1 MARGCIHVWVPGIRE
16 GAGGIQA
23 FSRAYVTALAD
34 AFPQLD
40 ICVFVKN
47 DSPSPQDTLRNKAL
61 KFRSASLFPGRLRTF
76 FMAVMGLVHGVRDR
90 PCCVLTTHL
99 HFLPALCL
107 LRSLCGMPVLSV
119 LHGIEAWNLRSPLR
133 IRALKAADHLM
144 AVSHYTR
151 QVVLDAHGLDPAR
164 ISVVPNTFDP
174 ARFTLGPKP
183 DYLLRR
189 YGLNADQP
197 VILTVSRLAS
207 TERDKGH
214 RQVLLALEHVSHHF
228 PGVRYLIAGSGDDV
242 PSLQQFVQDHGL
254 QESVIFAG
262 QVPADEMSDHYKL
275 CDVFVMPSCKEGFG
289 IVFLEAMASGKPVVA
304 GSVDGSPD
312 ALDNGRLGL
321 LVNPHDPQEIAEA
334 VCLAL
339 GRLPQNALWC
349 SPEGLRAAVIHQFGQ
364 QRVGPMMAAIV
375 APWVAALDARQTQDQ
390 HSPGNL

>member
-1 MARGCIHVWVPGIRE
+1 MHVWVPGIRE
-16 GAGGIQA
+16 GVGGIQA

-34 AFPQLD
+34 AFPHLD

-47 DSPSPQDTLRNKAL
+47 DSPPPKDPLRKTAL
-61 KFRSASLFPGRLRTF
+61 RFRSASRFPGRMRTF
-76 FMAVMGLVHGVRDR
+76 FMAVMGLVHGVWDR

-119 LHGIEAWNLRSPLR
+119 LHGIEAWNLRVPSR

-151 QVVLDAHGLDPAR
+151 QVVLDAHGLDPAQ

-174 ARFTLGPKP
+174 ARLTIGPKP
-183 DYLLRR
+183 DYLLMR
-189 YGLNADQP
+189 YGLKADQP
-197 VILTVSRLAS
+197 VIMTVSRLAS

-214 RQVLLALEHVSHHF
+214 RQVLLALQHVRQHH
-228 PGVRYLIAGSGDDV
+228 PGVRYLIVGSGDDV
-242 PSLQQFVQDHGL
+242 PGLQQFVHDHGL
-254 QESVIFAG
+254 QECVIFAG
-262 QVPADEMSDHYKL
+262 HVPEDEMSDHYKL
-275 CDVFVMPSCKEGFG
+275 CDAFVMPSCKEGFG

-304 GSVDGSPD
+304 GSVDGSQD

-321 LVNPHDPQEIAEA
+321 LVNPHDPQKIAEA
-334 VCLAL
+334 VCQTL
-339 GRLPQNALWC
+339 GRLPQNALWH
-349 SPEGLRAAVIHQFGQ
+349 SPELLREAVIQQFGQ

-375 APWVAALDARQTQDQ
+375 APWVAALGSQQTQ
-390 HSPGNL
+390 HLRCSENE